1 MEDELQITLT
11 NDYILSIV
19 HPCTME
25 RTSFGTTET
34 SLLLETTAIHGGSET
49 LLRKKLNCSAF
60 FRTKHLNQ
68 GGFLGWNP
76 KSPFFFWGL

>member
-1 MEDELQITLT
+1 MEDEIQITLT

-34 SLLLETTAIHGGSET
+34 SLLLETTAIHGGTE
-49 LLRKKLNCSAF
+49 
-60 FRTKHLNQ
+60 
-68 GGFLGWNP
+68 NP
-76 KSPFFFWGL
+76 FENRWSRYEELAENKAQAYL

>member
-11 NDYILSIV
+11 NDYAFLSIV

-34 SLLLETTAIHGGSET
+34 SLLLETTAVRGGTE
-49 LLRKKLNCSAF
+49 
-60 FRTKHLNQ
+60 
-68 GGFLGWNP
+68 NP
-76 KSPFFFWGL
+76 FENRWSRYEELAENKAQAYL